1 MDGFKFSR
9 EFDKELSDF
18 RLLSSA
24 NKITYEF
31 SVKVDE
37 KDKFFYWVNILSS
50 VEFKVNVDLNNIMV
64 KTINRRD
71 YEDSSLFR
79 IKVSGLED
87 DLYRWNDNLKCIA
100 GFLNGNYDITYIG
113 EKEDNSN

>member
-1 MDGFKFSR
+1 MDGFKFSK

-31 SVKVDE
+31 AVKADE
-37 KDKFFYWVNILSS
+37 KDKFFYWINILSS
-50 VEFKVNVDLNNIMV
+50 IEFKVDVDLNNIMV
-64 KTINRRD
+64 QTRKRWD
-71 YEDSSLFR
+71 YVDSLLFR

-100 GFLNGNYDITYIG
+100 KFLNGDYDITYIG
-113 EKEDNSN
+113 EKEGNSN